1 MHLKNNKSNQTLN
14 KEIKVNLISLKKS
27 TRPKAG
33 PLQKDRSQP
42 ELQQK
47 SENKLDSQH
56 KIRRESESNSTR
68 SKIVEVN
75 QTQTRPA
82 AKSKSKL
89 DPKTI
94 AQ

>member
-1 MHLKNNKSNQTLN
+1 M
-14 KEIKVNLISLKKS
+14 
-27 TRPKAG
+27 
-33 PLQKDRSQP
+33 QKGRSQP
-42 ELQQK
+42 EPQQK

-56 KIRRESESNSTR
+56 KIRRESGSNSTS

-82 AKSKSKL
+82 AKSKNKP